1 MTISQLAVKNKAV
14 VYVLLFIIV
23 VMGIMSYVAIP
34 RESSPSITIPYVFV
48 STVYPGVSPEDMEK
62 LVTQEIEN
70 ELKGIKDVKN
80 ITSTSME
87 SFSSIVVEFNTD
99 VKIEDALQRVR
110 DKVSIAKADM
120 PSDIEEPQISEVNF
134 SELPILYINLSGN
147 FGLAQLKKT
156 ADDLSDKIEGIN
168 GVLSAEVSGGLE
180 REVKVNVDADKLK
193 YYNIS
198 FNDIIFAIQNE
209 NVNIPGGNVDLQQK
223 SFAVKV
229 PGEFKDPTKLAN
241 IVVKSPQGDPI
252 FVRDVAEVIY
262 GFEDRKTYSR
272 ENGKQAVTI
281 IIKKRSGENII
292 EINDK
297 VKTLVN
303 NANFPEGLEIS
314 FTGDESKNI
323 KDTVTELENGII
335 TGSLLVIIV
344 LFSAMGFR
352 NAILVAFAIPLSF
365 LISFSILASL
375 GVTLN
380 IVVLFAL
387 ILVLG
392 IIVDDAIVVNENIY
406 RLQDKEGLTPVEA
419 AIEGPRE
426 VQMPVFIATLT
437 IIAAFFP
444 LLFFPGI
451 VGEFMK
457 FLPITIITCL
467 FASLF
472 VALVINPV
480 FSSWIINVQK
490 EKERD
495 AKRSKYNIFTR
506 YQKWFDRTF
515 EKFTDLYER
524 FLRFAMRWRKST
536 IAIVLVFLVFVFML
550 FGGPFNTGVE
560 FFPTVEPPSA
570 FINISMPVG
579 TTIEKTNEITK
590 EIEAKLPE
598 FKDIEYY
605 VTTVG
610 QEISTDFSSG
620 GGNSPNK
627 ATITVNFYDMEQ
639 LGEKASVTVE
649 KIRDALKGVT
659 TAEVLINT
667 QGAGPPTGAP
677 VNLELSGEDYD
688 VLTEYTDKI
697 EKLIVNIPG
706 LTDMKDNL
714 DRVNP
719 EISFQI
725 DREKASLYKLNTA
738 TIASTIR
745 TAISGTEASTFRV
758 GEDEYDIKVRLDS
771 SQRNNV
777 QDIQNLYI
785 SDKDGNLIPLT
796 SVATIGYT
804 SGIGSIKR
812 KDLKRVVSIS
822 GNVAPGFNAD
832 AIIAQIQDSLDQN
845 ITLPGGYDVKFTGQQ
860 EEQMETQAFLGKA
873 FMITILLVF
882 FLLVLEFNNFS
893 TTIIVMFS
901 VILSLIGVLIGLMI
915 TGQPFGIVMTGIGVI
930 SLAGIVVRNAI
941 VLLDFQKELE
951 RRGMDRME
959 STIQSGK
966 IRLRPVV
973 LTAITTILGLIPL
986 TTGFDFDW
994 QAFHFVTG
1002 GANTAF
1008 WQPMGTA
1015 IIFGLSFATFLTLV
1029 IIPVLY
1035 VSVNNLLDKVFKRNK
1050 KKVLDYAGSPDEPIK
1065 PLTT

>member
-23 VMGIMSYVAIP
+23 VMGIMSYTSIP

-120 PSDIEEPQISEVNF
+120 PNDIEEPSISEVNF

-156 ADDLSDKIEGIN
+156 ADDLSDKIEGLE

-193 YYNIS
+193 YYNIA
-198 FNDIIFAIQNE
+198 FNDIITAIQNE
-209 NVNIPGGNVDLQQK
+209 NVNIPGGNVDIEQK

-241 IVVKSPQGDPI
+241 IVVKSPEGDPI

-262 GFEDRKTYSR
+262 GFEDRKTFSR
-272 ENGKQAVTI
+272 ENGKEAVTL

-292 EINDK
+292 AINDQ
-297 VKTLVN
+297 VKELVK
-303 NANFPEGLEIS
+303 NANFPEGLEVS
-314 FTGDESKNI
+314 FTGDESTNI

-365 LISFSILASL
+365 LISFAILSLL

-495 AKRSKYNIFTR
+495 AKRSRYNIFTR

-515 EKFTDLYER
+515 ENFTHVYER
-524 FLRFAMRWRKST
+524 FLRFLMGWRKLT
-536 IAIVLVFLVFVFML
+536 ITAVLLFLFFIFFL
-550 FGGPFNTGVE
+550 FIRVFNTGVE

-590 EIEAKLPE
+590 QIEEKLPE

-610 QEISTDFSSG
+610 QEISTDFSGG

-627 ATITVNFYDMEQ
+627 ATITINFYDMEQ
-639 LGEKASVTVE
+639 LGEKASITVE

-659 TAEVLINT
+659 TAEVRINT

-688 VLTEYTDKI
+688 ILTEYTDKI
-697 EKLIVNIPG
+697 ERLIVNTPG
-706 LTDMKDNL
+706 LTDLKDNL

-719 EISFQI
+719 EISFEI
-725 DREKASLYKLNTA
+725 DREKASLYKLSTA

-745 TAISGTEASTFRV
+745 TAISGTEASSFRV
-758 GEDEYDIKVRLDS
+758 GEDEYDITVRLDS

-785 SDKDGNLIPLT
+785 ADKDGNMIPLT
-796 SVATIGYT
+796 SVAKIGYT

-812 KDLKRVVSIS
+812 KDLKRVVTIS
-822 GNVAPGFNAD
+822 GNVAPGSNAEV
-832 AIIAQIQDSLDQN
+832 IIAQIQDSLKQ
-845 ITLPGGYDVKFTGQQ
+845 ITLPGGYEVKFTGQQ

-873 FMITILLVF
+873 FIITILLVF

-951 RRGMDRME
+951 RRGLDRLE

-973 LTAITTILGLIPL
+973 LTAVTTILGLIPL

-1015 IIFGLSFATFLTLV
+1015 IIFGLTFATFLTLI
-1029 IIPVLY
+1029 IIPVLF
-1035 VSVNNLLDKVFKRNK
+1035 VSVNNFLDKVFKRNK
-1050 KKVLDYAGSPDEPIK
+1050 KKELDLIGSIEEPIK
-1065 PLTT
+1065 PVTT